1 MREASRRE
9 ARLQNNGSVTRY
21 MYIFQPLDGTV
32 KNGKRENT
40 FFTSSNKDITD
51 DTLGVV
57 VMKIH
62 FTYP

>member
-40 FFTSSNKDITD
+40 FLPLLIK
-51 DTLGVV
+51 TLLMTLLGSLS
-57 VMKIH
+57 
-62 FTYP
+62 